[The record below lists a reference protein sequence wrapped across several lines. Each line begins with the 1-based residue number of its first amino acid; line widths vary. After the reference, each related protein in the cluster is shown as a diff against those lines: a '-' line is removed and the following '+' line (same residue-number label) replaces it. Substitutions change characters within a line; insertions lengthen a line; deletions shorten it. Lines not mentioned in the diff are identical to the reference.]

1 MNSGLLLPVP
11 KCLEESPMLSK
22 KGKGGS
28 MKHLSGELNAYTAD
42 ETPTKMTA
50 AHKNFSAYK

>member
-1 MNSGLLLPVP
+1 
-11 KCLEESPMLSK
+11 MLSK